1 MKKDELLSV
10 FPTPVQI
17 YKYENNIEKELKH
30 IERLEWKE
38 QPANGNFRSADSY
51 LTKHEQLQK
60 IVLFFKECI
69 DDYCKTIIHSDQRLV
84 ITQLWGNKNPK
95 GSKHHEHVHPN
106 SIISGVFYLR
116 QDPKLP
122 PIQFSK
128 SNQHGI
134 KLDPKKYNTFNAE
147 TFLLPC
153 TSGELLLF
161 PSDLKH
167 SVPTN
172 IGKESRLSMSFN
184 TFSVDTLGSED
195 SLTHLDIRRIMNEHN
210 WRLYIRWKS
219 YTSRDMWVVNR
230 WM

>member
-30 IERLEWKE
+30 IESLEWKS
-38 QPANGNFRSADSY
+38 QLANGNFRSKDSY
-51 LTKHEQLQK
+51 LTKHEQLK
-60 IVLFFKECI
+60 EIVLFFKECVE
-69 DDYCKTIIHSDQRLV
+69 DYCNTIINSDQRLV

-128 SNQHGI
+128 SNQHAI
-134 KLDPKKYNTFNAE
+134 KLDPRKYNTYNAE

-153 TSGELLLF
+153 TAGELILF
-161 PSDLKH
+161 PSNLRH
-167 SVPTN
+167 SVPIN
-172 IGKESRLSMSFN
+172 QGDEERISLSFN
-184 TFSVDTLGSED
+184 TFSIDALGSEEN
-195 SLTHLDIRRIMNEHN
+195 LTHLDIRRIMNESN
-210 WRLYIRWKS
+210 
-219 YTSRDMWVVNR
+219 
-230 WM
+230 

>member
-30 IERLEWKE
+30 IESLEWKA

-69 DDYCKTIIHSDQRLV
+69 DDYCNTIVNSDQRLV

-95 GSKHHEHVHPN
+95 GSRHHEHVHPN

-153 TSGELLLF
+153 VAGELILF
-161 PSDLKH
+161 PSNLRH
-167 SVPTN
+167 SVPQN
-172 IGKESRLSMSFN
+172 QGEEERISLSFN
-184 TFSVDTLGSED
+184 TFSIDELGGRDT
-195 SLTHLDIRRIMNEHN
+195 LTHLDI
-210 WRLYIRWKS
+210 KS
-219 YTSRDMWVVNR
+219 LIDESKFKIIVNKEKNI
-230 WM
+230 